1 MNRSKSLKYRS
12 VDGVLLLDKPTGMT
26 SNQALQKVRRLFRAK
41 KAGHT
46 GSLDPLATGLL
57 PLCFGEATKISSY
70 LLEADKHYLTT
81 CKLGEITD
89 SGDQTGVVIETHSVP
104 VLDEAEIETVLA
116 NFRGDIQQI
125 PPMYSAL
132 HHQGERLYKIA
143 RRGEQVE
150 REPRSVRISSL
161 QLLKFTTDTLTLKV
175 ACSKGTYIRSL
186 VEDIG
191 NKLGC
196 GAHVSS
202 LRRTGV
208 EPLIEPEMVT
218 LERLELLAKEGD
230 ATLLSCLIPTDQAIA
245 HWPDVELNADQTQSI
260 LFGQA
265 LAWQGK
271 DMDKLRLYGD
281 NGQFIGLG
289 RIESGRL
296 LPKRLIKDDPNKS

>member
-1 MNRSKSLKYRS
+1 MNRSKPIQYRS
-12 VDGVLLLDKPTGMT
+12 VDGVLLLDKPTGLT

-70 LLEADKHYLTT
+70 LLEADKHYLTA
-81 CKLGEITD
+81 CKLGEVTD
-89 SGDQTGVVIETHSVP
+89 SGDQTGLVVETHTVP
-104 VLDEAEIETVLA
+104 VLDEHKIEAVLSR
-116 NFRGDIQQI
+116 FRGDIQQI

-132 HHQGERLYKIA
+132 HHQGERLYKLA

-150 REPRSVRISSL
+150 RKPRSVRISSL
-161 QLLKFTTDTLTLKV
+161 QLVEFTDDSLTLKV

-191 NKLGC
+191 KALGC

-202 LRRTGV
+202 LRRTAV
-208 EPLIEPEMVT
+208 EPLIEPEMRT
-218 LERLELLAKEGD
+218 LEQLESLAEVGD
-230 ATLLSCLIPTDQAIA
+230 KALFSCLIPMDQAIA
-245 HWPDVELNADQTQSI
+245 HWPEARLNADQTQAMM
-260 LFGQA
+260 FGQA
-265 LAWQGK
+265 QAWQGK
-271 DMDKLRLYGD
+271 DTEKLRLYGD
-281 NGQFIGLG
+281 TGQFIGLG

-296 LPKRLIKDDPNKS
+296 LAKRLINTESH

>member
-1 MNRSKSLKYRS
+1 MSCSESPKYRS
-12 VDGVLLLDKPTGMT
+12 VDGVLLLDKPIGLT

-89 SGDQTGVVIETHSVP
+89 SGDQTGRVIETYPVP
-104 VLDEAEIETVLA
+104 VLDQAKIEAVLTR
-116 NFRGDIQQI
+116 FRGDIQQI

-132 HHQGERLYKIA
+132 HYQGERLYKLA
-143 RRGEQVE
+143 RRGEQVK
-150 REPRSVRISSL
+150 REPRSVTITSL
-161 QLLKFTTDTLTLKV
+161 DLVEFDDDSLTLKV

-191 NKLGC
+191 KALGC

-202 LRRTGV
+202 LRRTAV
-208 EPLIEPEMVT
+208 EPLVEPKMQTVEQ
-218 LERLELLAKEGD
+218 LERLTEEGD
-230 ATLLSCLIPTDQAIA
+230 AALFSCLIPMDQAIFQ
-245 HWPDVELNADQTQSI
+245 WPDVQLDADQTQSI

-265 LAWQGK
+265 LTWQGK
-271 DMDKLRLYGD
+271 DTDKLRLYG
-281 NGQFIGLG
+281 NKGQFIGLG

-296 LPKRLIKDDPNKS
+296 LPKRLINTESH